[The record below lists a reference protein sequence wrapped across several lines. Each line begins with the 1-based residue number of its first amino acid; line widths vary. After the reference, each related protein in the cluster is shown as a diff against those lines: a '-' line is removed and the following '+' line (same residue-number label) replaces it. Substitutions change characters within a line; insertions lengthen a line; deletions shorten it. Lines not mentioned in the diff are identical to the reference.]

1 MEPEKQKRDW
11 LLPASILIAAL
22 MVTVALVY
30 NTGKGATA
38 GNQNQNGADAV
49 KTGNIDLSSVFF
61 SGKSDAPLTLLE
73 YGDYQCPYCARFFE
87 QTEPSLNSEY
97 IATGK
102 VKFAYK
108 DMAFLGPESVAAASA
123 AACAQDQGKF
133 WEYHD
138 ALYDIEAKEDETDD
152 GKVNGSSENSGNLTR
167 ALFLT
172 LAKKL
177 SLNETDFAAC
187 LDSKKYE
194 SRVQASTAEAGVL
207 MGQNASTPSFFLNGK
222 LLFQGALPFSSFK
235 QALDQAVKTR

>member
-11 LLPASILIAAL
+11 LLPVSILIAGL
-22 MVTVALVY
+22 MITVALIY
-30 NTGKGATA
+30 NAGNGGTP
-38 GNQNQNGADAV
+38 GNQNQNGAEAAQAGD
-49 KTGNIDLSSVFF
+49 IDLSSVAF

-87 QTEPSLNSEY
+87 QTEPSINSEY

-138 ALYDIEAKEDETDD
+138 ALYNIEAKEDETDD

-167 ALFLT
+167 ALFVA
-172 LAKKL
+172 LAQKF
-177 SLNETDFAAC
+177 SLNATDFTAC
-187 LDSKKYE
+187 FDSKKYE
-194 SRVQASTAEAGVL
+194 SRVQASTAEAGIL

-235 QALDQAVKTR
+235 QALDKELNK